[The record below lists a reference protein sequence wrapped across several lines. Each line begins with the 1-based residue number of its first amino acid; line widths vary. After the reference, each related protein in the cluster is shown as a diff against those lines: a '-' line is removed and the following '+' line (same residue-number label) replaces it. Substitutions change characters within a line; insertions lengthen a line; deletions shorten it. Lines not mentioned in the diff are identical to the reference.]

1 MTANTGKL
9 KFSKIVSE
17 GDRKVAVEI
26 ATADL
31 VKDLVAQIT
40 ALQEQKTVEE
50 ARGTVTT
57 VALEKKKNYVKLVLG
72 YFA

>member
-31 VKDLVAQIT
+31 AKDLVAQII
-40 ALQEQKTVEE
+40 ALHEQKTVEE

>member
-57 VALEKKKNYVKLVLG
+57 VALEKKKNYVKLVLS

>member
-1 MTANTGKL
+1 M
-9 KFSKIVSE
+9 SE

>member
-9 KFSKIVSE
+9 KFSKVVSE